1 MSIRYF
7 GGRKR
12 NFKASDH
19 LTSQKIVRNV
29 GLSFVNQFLA
39 QGQALVRILNAL
51 KIKPITYYNW
61 RHWQPSRQAKR
72 RESLK
77 PNILDVWGPF
87 KFYGYRRIAAYSQ
100 QTDGTK
106 VSEYM
111 TLKLMR
117 ELGIK
122 SRMQKR
128 YRKPKTVVTF
138 DQKSNLFTREQV
150 KALINRIIELTRD
163 LFKGPSL

>member
-1 MSIRYF
+1 MAEVFGPSKDSIALWVKQLEKRLAIV
-7 GGRKR
+7 GGRKQ
-12 NFKASDH
+12 NFKAIGH

-29 GLSFVNQFLA
+29 GLPLVNQFLA
-39 QGQALVRILNAL
+39 QGYALVRILSAL
-51 KIKPITYYNW
+51 KIKPSAYYNW
-61 RHWQPSRQAKR
+61 RHWQPSRQEKR

-77 PNILDVWGPF
+77 PYILDVWKTF

-100 QTDGTK
+100 QTDGPK

-117 ELGIK
+117 ELGNK

-128 YRKPKTVVTF
+128 YRKPKTLVTV
-138 DQKSNLFTREQV
+138 DQK
-150 KALINRIIELTRD
+150 
-163 LFKGPSL
+163 